1 MLGPCSAAVV
11 STRPSTGGPG
21 AGSPER
27 AGYGAERERRKHRA
41 YGRALELAC
50 AIVNQARP
58 MAASSV
64 RQARAPAAPAPS
76 CQGFA
81 GVATL
86 ALVGGAWTAQAKRG
100 RTTVAWSSSAAL
112 LTPDIRLSY
121 RNARDSRLEIGDEN
135 LAIQRNAAKIQTADG
150 NGFVKRLRQF
160 ATQIGKAG
168 APAKSRSLITVAQPR
183 QENDE

>member
-1 MLGPCSAAVV
+1 MQQGRLRAGTLQRGRRQHEAEHGS
-11 STRPSTGGPG
+11 G

-64 RQARAPAAPAPS
+64 RQARGPAAPAAS

-86 ALVGGAWTAQAKRG
+86 ALVGGAWDSQANERG
-100 RTTVAWSSSAAL
+100 RTVAWSSSAAL
-112 LTPDIRLSY
+112 FTPDIRLSD
-121 RNARDSRLEIGDEN
+121 RNVRDSRLEIV
-135 LAIQRNAAKIQTADG
+135 AIQSKTARIHTADG
-150 NGFVKRLRQF
+150 NGFVKRL
-160 ATQIGKAG
+160 
-168 APAKSRSLITVAQPR
+168 
-183 QENDE
+183 